1 MEGMTEKFTISV
13 TEEGVEILDKEG
25 VSLSFTA
32 LEALMVLD
40 ILKEQEP
47 NLRRLAN
54 DASPLA
60 MGKA

>member
-1 MEGMTEKFTISV
+1 MTEKFTISV

>member
-13 TEEGVEILDKEG
+13 TERGVEILDKEG